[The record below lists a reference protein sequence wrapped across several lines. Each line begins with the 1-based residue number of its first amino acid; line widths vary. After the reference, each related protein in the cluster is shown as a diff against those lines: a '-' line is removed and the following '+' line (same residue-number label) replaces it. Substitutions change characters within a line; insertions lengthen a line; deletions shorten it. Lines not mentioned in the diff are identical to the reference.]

1 MFAEERPSP
10 KKIFTPD
17 GKYEFVEDGAL
28 GTGACGVVRIAKHL
42 ETGELYAIKIMS
54 VTGRLSEFV
63 KEMTAYG
70 KVTGHPNVVTL
81 HESQVDLDKKR
92 VYLIMELCRGGELF
106 DRIAETGK
114 MEEVVARRYFAH
126 MVSAMDHCH
135 ARSVF
140 HRDLKPENILLG
152 GTSLDE
158 IKVAD
163 FGLAALLSQV
173 DHGDGGHFLNHTKC
187 GSIMYAAPELL
198 LSTERVGYDSATAD
212 IWSLGVILYSM
223 LAGALPFKVALAAR
237 CPRFA
242 WVEQHGLC
250 PICAHLGLS
259 PEASEVLQA
268 MLRPVSSERPSLAQI
283 LECAWLQPIAHEL
296 PQRQAPGTPSRR
308 AAAAPP
314 TPKAAAAPGM
324 FGKWCEEITLCPME
338 VEAAASGG
346 GGGGGGGGGSG
357 GGESSKRPVEHSC
370 PAAEA
375 AEQAAKRVRGADPG
389 ARPEVEEP
397 EGVNGMLVRSLGWVQ
412 LPSDK

>member
-1 MFAEERPSP
+1 M
-10 KKIFTPD
+10 
-17 GKYEFVEDGAL
+17 
-28 GTGACGVVRIAKHL
+28 ACGA
-42 ETGELYAIKIMS
+42 
-54 VTGRLSEFV
+54 
-63 KEMTAYG
+63 
-70 KVTGHPNVVTL
+70 P
-81 HESQVDLDKKR
+81 Q
-92 VYLIMELCRGGELF
+92 ELCRGGELF

-114 MEEVVARRYFAH
+114 MEEEVARRYFGQ

-158 IKVAD
+158 IKIAD

-242 WVEQHGLC
+242 WVEQHGLG

-314 TPKAAAAPGM
+314 TPKAAAAASPGM
-324 FGKWCEEITLCPME
+324 FGKWCGAPTN
-338 VEAAASGG
+338 
-346 GGGGGGGGGSG
+346 
-357 GGESSKRPVEHSC
+357 
-370 PAAEA
+370 
-375 AEQAAKRVRGADPG
+375 RGATLFL
-389 ARPEVEEP
+389 AH
-397 EGVNGMLVRSLGWVQ
+397 
-412 LPSDK
+412 

>member
-1 MFAEERPSP
+1 M
-10 KKIFTPD
+10 
-17 GKYEFVEDGAL
+17 
-28 GTGACGVVRIAKHL
+28 
-42 ETGELYAIKIMS
+42 
-54 VTGRLSEFV
+54 
-63 KEMTAYG
+63 
-70 KVTGHPNVVTL
+70 
-81 HESQVDLDKKR
+81 
-92 VYLIMELCRGGELF
+92 
-106 DRIAETGK
+106 
-114 MEEVVARRYFAH
+114 ARRYFGQ

-158 IKVAD
+158 IKIAD

-242 WVEQHGLC
+242 WVEQHGLG

-314 TPKAAAAPGM
+314 TPKAAASPGM
-324 FGKWCEEITLCPME
+324 FGKWCG
-338 VEAAASGG
+338 A
-346 GGGGGGGGGSG
+346 
-357 GGESSKRPVEHSC
+357 
-370 PAAEA
+370 PAN
-375 AEQAAKRVRGADPG
+375 RGAG
-389 ARPEVEEP
+389 
-397 EGVNGMLVRSLGWVQ
+397 LSLGHQ
-412 LPSDK
+412 RLAPTPTPTPPHPHPHPLNHPRAPERPSPSPSLDPHPSPSRCP